1 MASLSKRID
10 GNVLVVELARAEQGN
25 ALNLELQQQLAQTWQ
40 AFDEADNLRVA
51 VLHGAPN
58 LFSIGH
64 DVQELVGNA
73 SISPVPALEMFPL
86 HIGKPVIAAI
96 EGPCYGL
103 GLELAL
109 SCDLRVAGED
119 ARFGLADPHLYV
131 PYRIATVLLPRMTFM
146 GTSLDLILSGRI
158 LSAAGMNEARLLSQ
172 VTFKGGAAAAAMDM
186 ARDMAQRFASPLTF
200 RKRNIWSLSGM
211 PLPAAMNL
219 ARMPRG

>member
-1 MASLSKRID
+1 LASLTKRID

-40 AFDEADNLRVA
+40 ALDEDDNLRVA
-51 VLHGAPN
+51 VLQGAPDV
-58 LFSIGH
+58 FSIGL
-64 DVQELVGNA
+64 DVQELAGNA
-73 SISPVPALEMFPL
+73 SVSAAPALEMFPL

-109 SCDLRVAGED
+109 SCDLRVAGEG
-119 ARFGLADPHLYV
+119 ARFGFADPHLYV

-158 LSAAGMNEARLLSQ
+158 LSAVGMNEARLLSQ
-172 VTFKGGAAAAAMDM
+172 VTSKGGAAAAAMDM

>member
-1 MASLSKRID
+1 LASLIKRID
-10 GNVLVVELARAEQGN
+10 GNVLLVELARADQGN
-25 ALNLELQQQLAQTWQ
+25 AVNLELQQELAQTWQ

-58 LFSIGH
+58 VFSIGH
-64 DVQELVGNA
+64 DVQELSGNG
-73 SISPVPALEMFPL
+73 SVSPVPTLEMFPL

-119 ARFGLADPHLYV
+119 ACFGLADPHLYV

-146 GTSLDLILSGRI
+146 GTSLDLILSGRV

-172 VTFKGGAAAAAMDM
+172 VTPKGGAAAAATDM
-186 ARDMAQRFASPLTF
+186 ARGMAQRISSPLNF

-219 ARMPRG
+219 ARMPHS